1 MSSIFLYLLL
11 SSSNSIKKMKKK
23 TYIEPSAEALALDLM
38 ALMAG
43 SVTDI
48 NSEDVAPEVSGSNE
62 PARAKETSLW
72 DYEWE

>member
-1 MSSIFLYLLL
+1 
-11 SSSNSIKKMKKK
+11 MKKK

-43 SVTDI
+43 SIQDVNSQDI
-48 NSEDVAPEVSGSNE
+48 DPEVSGSNE
-62 PARAKETSLW
+62 PARSKEATLW

>member
-23 TYIEPSAEALALDLM
+23 TYIEPSAEALTLDLM

-43 SVTDI
+43 SVTNVD
-48 NSEDVAPEVSGSNE
+48 SEDVAPEVSGSNE
-62 PARAKETSLW
+62 PARSKETSLW
-72 DYEWE
+72 NDEWK